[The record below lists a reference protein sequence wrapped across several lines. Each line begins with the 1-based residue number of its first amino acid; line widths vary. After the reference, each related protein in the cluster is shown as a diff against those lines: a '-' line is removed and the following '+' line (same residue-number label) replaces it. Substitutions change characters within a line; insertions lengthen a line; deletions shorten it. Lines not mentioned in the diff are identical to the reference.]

1 MEPEIWIVTKSWFD
15 AQTGLIE
22 AEDWC
27 YFTKEELA
35 NDWCR
40 DRSNDR
46 VSYSYRKFELDIP
59 CGDQWM

>member
-1 MEPEIWIVTKSWFD
+1 MELEIWIVTKYWFD
-15 AQTGLIE
+15 TKTGRLIE
-22 AEDWC
+22 EDWC

-35 NDWCR
+35 TDWCR

-46 VSYSYRKFELDIP
+46 VIYAYRKFELDIP